1 MSDRGWFKV
10 HRKIT
15 KSLVWS
21 DPNLLKLWMYCL
33 TKARYDDGTEIF
45 NGEQIALHRSQFVTG
60 RSTLGS
66 EFNRGMKKRQ
76 QISEDSTWRM
86 LKKLSELHMLEIE
99 STSRMSIVT
108 VRNYDV
114 YQNGDE
120 DDSAQLNASPAP
132 ANRQQTATSKE
143 VKNNNN
149 TTRKK
154 REYDESSSS
163 FKLAKYLYLK
173 IQEND
178 PNAKEPNF
186 QTWADDA
193 RKLMDLDKRSKEN
206 IYNVINWCQQ
216 DEFWSSNILSVK
228 KLRSQF
234 TQLFIKMNK
243 DTEWLMRNTKQVS
256 AGHEATDMNDL
267 DRQQEEN
274 LRRAEEKYRKE
285 HPELNE

>member
-1 MSDRGWFKV
+1 MKGGWVKLYRELLDKPIWQLSTPNQRSVLIAILLLANHSENKWEWKGEPYKVKPGQFITSMDNLAKKSGKGITRQVVRGAMQRFIKFDF
-10 HRKIT
+10 IT
-15 KSLVWS
+15 IET
-21 DPNLLKLWMYCL
+21 
-33 TKARYDDGTEIF
+33 TKA
-45 NGEQIALHRSQFVTG
+45 N
-60 RSTLGS
+60 TLINIVNWASYQS
-66 EFNRGMKKRQ
+66 EKLETTN
-76 QISEDSTWRM
+76 DST
-86 LKKLSELHMLEIE
+86 IE
-99 STSRMSIVT
+99 QPSDNQRTT
-108 VRNYDV
+108 TNK
-114 YQNGDE
+114 N
-120 DDSAQLNASPAP
+120 
-132 ANRQQTATSKE
+132 
-143 VKNNNN
+143 VKNNKN
-149 TTRKK
+149 TSTRKK

-193 RKLMDLDKRSKEN
+193 RKLMELDKRSKEN

-256 AGHEATDMNDL
+256 AGHEATDMSDL

>member
-1 MSDRGWFKV
+1 MPDGGWIKLYRSIRTHWLWENGNERYAKWWMDILLMV
-10 HRKIT
+10 NHEPKKIPFNG
-15 KSLVWS
+15 K
-21 DPNLLKLWMYCL
+21 LKLIERGEKQTSVVKLAAHWNVDRRTVSKFLDLLAADEMI
-33 TKARYDDGTEIF
+33 TVSKSRQTGTTLKVLNYGVYQDKNPDNEHQ
-45 NGEQIALHRSQFVTG
+45 NVQ
-60 RSTLGS
+60 RST
-66 EFNRGMKKRQ
+66 Q
-76 QISEDSTWRM
+76 
-86 LKKLSELHMLEIE
+86 
-99 STSRMSIVT
+99 
-108 VRNYDV
+108 RNAHK
-114 YQNGDE
+114 QE
-120 DDSAQLNASPAP
+120 P
-132 ANRQQTATSKE
+132 KE
-143 VKNNNN
+143 VKNN

-154 REYDESSSS
+154 REYDENSSP

-193 RKLMDLDKRSKEN
+193 RKLMELDKRSKEN

-256 AGHEATDMNDL
+256 TGHEATDMSDL

>member
-1 MSDRGWFKV
+1 MPDGGWIKLYRSIRTHWLWENGNERYAKWWMDILLMV
-10 HRKIT
+10 NHEPKKIPFNG
-15 KSLVWS
+15 K
-21 DPNLLKLWMYCL
+21 LKLIERGEKQTSVVKLAAHWNVDRRTVSKFLDLLAADEMI
-33 TKARYDDGTEIF
+33 TVSKSRQTGT
-45 NGEQIALHRSQFVTG
+45 
-60 RSTLGS
+60 TL
-66 EFNRGMKKRQ
+66 KV
-76 QISEDSTWRM
+76 
-86 LKKLSELHMLEIE
+86 L
-99 STSRMSIVT
+99 
-108 VRNYDV
+108 NYGV
-114 YQNGDE
+114 YQDKNSDNE
-120 DDSAQLNASPAP
+120 HQNVQRNAQRNAHKQEP
-132 ANRQQTATSKE
+132 KE
-143 VKNNNN
+143 IKNN
-149 TTRKK
+149 TTRKR
-154 REYDESSSS
+154 REYDGNSSP

-193 RKLMDLDKRSKEN
+193 RKLMELDKRSKEN

>member
-1 MSDRGWFKV
+1 MPDGGWIK
-10 HRKIT
+10 
-15 KSLVWS
+15 
-21 DPNLLKLWMYCL
+21 
-33 TKARYDDGTEIF
+33 
-45 NGEQIALHRSQFVTG
+45 LHRSI
-60 RSTLGS
+60 RSHWLWEDGNEKCLKRWLDILMMVNHEDKKIPFNGKFKIVKRGEKQTSVIKLASRWGINRRTVDSFLDLLISDGMISVEKSKTNGTTL
-66 EFNRGMKKRQ
+66 KV
-76 QISEDSTWRM
+76 
-86 LKKLSELHMLEIE
+86 LHYNDYQDNLEK
-99 STSRMSIVT
+99 
-108 VRNYDV
+108 
-114 YQNGDE
+114 
-120 DDSAQLNASPAP
+120 SAQPNTQQSTQRNAHKQEP
-132 ANRQQTATSKE
+132 KE
-143 VKNNNN
+143 LKNN

-154 REYDESSSS
+154 REYDENSSP

-193 RKLMDLDKRSKEN
+193 RKLMELDKRSKEN

-256 AGHEATDMNDL
+256 AGHEATDMSDL

>member
-1 MSDRGWFKV
+1 MPDGGWIKLYRSIRTHWLWENGNERYAKWWMDILLMV
-10 HRKIT
+10 NHEPKKIPFNG
-15 KSLVWS
+15 K
-21 DPNLLKLWMYCL
+21 LKLIERGEKQTSVVKLAAHWNVDRRTVSKFLDLLAADEMI
-33 TKARYDDGTEIF
+33 TVSKSRQTGT
-45 NGEQIALHRSQFVTG
+45 
-60 RSTLGS
+60 TL
-66 EFNRGMKKRQ
+66 KV
-76 QISEDSTWRM
+76 
-86 LKKLSELHMLEIE
+86 L
-99 STSRMSIVT
+99 
-108 VRNYDV
+108 NYGV
-114 YQNGDE
+114 YQDKNPDNE
-120 DDSAQLNASPAP
+120 HQNVQRNTHKQEP
-132 ANRQQTATSKE
+132 KE
-143 VKNNNN
+143 VKNN
-149 TTRKK
+149 TTRKQ
-154 REYDESSSS
+154 REYDENSSP

-193 RKLMDLDKRSKEN
+193 RKLMELDKRSKEN

-243 DTEWLMRNTKQVS
+243 DTEWLMLNTKQVS

>member
-1 MSDRGWFKV
+1 MKGGWVKLY
-10 HRKIT
+10 RELLDKPIWQLST
-15 KSLVWS
+15 
-21 DPNLLKLWMYCL
+21 PNQRSVLIAILLLANHSENKW
-33 TKARYDDGTEIF
+33 EW
-45 NGEQIALHRSQFVTG
+45 NGKPFIVKPGQFVTSLPKLAEKAGKGVTVQVVRGALQRFEKYDFSTDQSTDTG
-60 RSTLGS
+60 RLITVVNWASYQS
-66 EFNRGMKKRQ
+66 ENETTTDRQ
-76 QISEDSTWRM
+76 QSD
-86 LKKLSELHMLEIE
+86 
-99 STSRMSIVT
+99 
-108 VRNYDV
+108 
-114 YQNGDE
+114 
-120 DDSAQLNASPAP
+120 
-132 ANRQQTATSKE
+132 NRPTTPNKN
-143 VKNNNN
+143 VKNNKN
-149 TTRKK
+149 TSTRKK
-154 REYDESSSS
+154 CEYDESSSP

-193 RKLMDLDKRSKEN
+193 RKLMELDKRSKED

-243 DTEWLMRNTKQVS
+243 DTEWLIRNTKQVS
-256 AGHEATDMNDL
+256 VGHEATDMNDL
-267 DRQQEEN
+267 DKQQEEN

>member
-1 MSDRGWFKV
+1 MKGGWVKLYRELLDKPIWQLSTPNQRSVLIAILLLANHSENKWEWKGESYKVKPGQFITSMDNLAKKSGKGITRQVVRGAMQRFIKFDF
-10 HRKIT
+10 IT
-15 KSLVWS
+15 IET
-21 DPNLLKLWMYCL
+21 
-33 TKARYDDGTEIF
+33 TKA
-45 NGEQIALHRSQFVTG
+45 N
-60 RSTLGS
+60 TLINVVNWASYQS
-66 EFNRGMKKRQ
+66 EKLETTN
-76 QISEDSTWRM
+76 DSTIGQPSDNQRTTTN
-86 LKKLSELHMLEIE
+86 K
-99 STSRMSIVT
+99 
-108 VRNYDV
+108 N
-114 YQNGDE
+114 
-120 DDSAQLNASPAP
+120 
-132 ANRQQTATSKE
+132 
-143 VKNNNN
+143 VKNNKN
-149 TTRKK
+149 TSTRKK
-154 REYDESSSS
+154 REYDENSSS

-193 RKLMDLDKRSKEN
+193 RKLMELDKRSKEN

>member
-1 MSDRGWFKV
+1 MPDGGWIKLYRSIRTHWLWEDGNERYLKWWLDILMMVNHEDKKIPFDGKFKIIKRGEKQTSLIKLAGRWGINRRTVDRFLDLLISDGMISVKKSKTNGTTLKV
-10 HRKIT
+10 
-15 KSLVWS
+15 
-21 DPNLLKLWMYCL
+21 
-33 TKARYDDGTEIF
+33 
-45 NGEQIALHRSQFVTG
+45 LHYNDYQDN
-60 RSTLGS
+60 S
-66 EFNRGMKKRQ
+66 EK
-76 QISEDSTWRM
+76 
-86 LKKLSELHMLEIE
+86 
-99 STSRMSIVT
+99 
-108 VRNYDV
+108 
-114 YQNGDE
+114 
-120 DDSAQLNASPAP
+120 SAQPNA
-132 ANRQQTATSKE
+132 QQSTQRSAHKQELKELKNTS
-143 VKNNNN
+143 
-149 TTRKK
+149 TRKK
-154 REYDESSSS
+154 REYDENSSS

-193 RKLMDLDKRSKEN
+193 RKLMELDKRSKED

-243 DTEWLMRNTKQVS
+243 DTEWLMQNTKQVG
-256 AGHEATDMNDL
+256 ACHEATNMNDL
-267 DRQQEEN
+267 DKQQEEN